1 MTAGAARVLAIYIA
15 IVGGLLML
23 SEARTGGRLI
33 YPLDDT
39 YVHMAIAKHVVADGV
54 WGVTSEHFTS
64 ASSSPLWTAM
74 LAATFAIGGVND
86 YFPLVLNLAIGGAL
100 LASVWRIFAG
110 SMSPTSATVGT
121 LAVMLAGTVPTMTA
135 LGMEHTLHALVTIWF
150 VLLSSRLVAGT
161 HGSRDLAA
169 ALGLA
174 AILTLT
180 RYEGAFA
187 VVAVVLV
194 LGFTRQW
201 QTAIGVAV
209 AGALPLLLFGLWS
222 QSQGGFLLPNS
233 VLLKGVTPVLTA
245 SGVAKLVL
253 FWQAFTSLGAS
264 PHLVV
269 LLVAVLALALVKSN
283 DDRAGERR
291 IAAIIFAVCLL
302 LHLQFARVGWF
313 FRYEAYL
320 VIVGLVLVGVLVS
333 GVDWSLMTSANR
345 PRPLVATIAVLLVV
359 ITAFPLIRRGANA
372 IRQVPG
378 ASSNIFEQ
386 QYQMALFLEEF
397 YRGRRIAVNDVGA
410 VGYFADVKL
419 LDLYGLA
426 SADTAALKRRGEFSS
441 IAVDRIATRDAVE
454 IAVIYPTWLSE
465 YGGVPPSWQKVGEWR
480 VTDNLVLGESGVSF
494 YAVKEGTRDTL
505 VQNLAAYANR
515 LPSTIV
521 QEGAYRAVR

>member
-1 MTAGAARVLAIYIA
+1 MTRAARVVAIYLLA
-15 IVGGLLML
+15 VGALLLL
-23 SEARTGGRLI
+23 SERRTGGRLI

-39 YVHMAIAKHVVADGV
+39 YVHMAIAKHVASDGV

-64 ASSSPLWTAM
+64 ASSSPLWTGM
-74 LAATFAIGGVND
+74 LAAAFAVFGAND
-86 YFPLVLNLAIGGAL
+86 YFPLDFNLLIGLAL
-100 LASVWRIFAG
+100 LVSVWRIFSG
-110 SMSPTSATVGT
+110 SMSPTAATLAT
-121 LAVMLAGTVPTMTA
+121 LAVMFLGAVPTMTV
-135 LGMEHTLHALVTIWF
+135 LGMEHTLHALVTLWF
-150 VLLSSRLVAGT
+150 IVLASRLAAGT
-161 HGSRDLAA
+161 NRDRDWYAV
-169 ALGLA
+169 LGLA

-187 VVAVVLV
+187 IAAVVLA

-201 QTAIGVAV
+201 RAAIGVAV

-222 QSQGGFLLPNS
+222 QSQGGSLLPNS

-245 SGVAKLVL
+245 VGVAKLVL
-253 FWQAFTSLGAS
+253 FWQAFTSLGTS

-269 LLVAVLALALVKSN
+269 LLVAVLALALVPSN
-283 DDRAGERR
+283 DERAGERR

-320 VIVGLVLVGVLVS
+320 VVVGLVLVGLLVS
-333 GVDWSLMTSANR
+333 GVDRSLVTRANR
-345 PRPLVATIAVLLVV
+345 PRPLVVTIALLLIVV
-359 ITAFPLIRRGANA
+359 TAFPLIRRGADA
-372 IRQVPG
+372 IRNVPG

-410 VGYFADVKL
+410 IGYFADVKL

-441 IAVDRIATRDAVE
+441 IAVDRLATRDEVE
-454 IAVIYPTWLSE
+454 VAVIYASWLNE

-505 VQNLAAYANR
+505 VRNLAAYADR
-515 LPSTIV
+515 LPSTMV
-521 QEGAYRAVR
+521 QEGEYRAVR